1 MEEHQSPS
9 LPKVEQDDILLLDPM
24 DIISA
29 IDDPQHV
36 ARFMEMLN
44 DNPKLA
50 RELLRRIYEANRNDP
65 ERQSEILAFVSYE
78 YSLLKAALLRTIDK
92 PVMPDSGDTPSVV
105 A

>member
-1 MEEHQSPS
+1 MEEHKTPS

-36 ARFMEMLN
+36 ARFTEMLD
-44 DNPKLA
+44 DNPQLA
-50 RELLRRIYEANRNDP
+50 RELLRRVYEATRNNP
-65 ERQSEILAFVSYE
+65 ERQTEILAFISYE
-78 YSLLKAALLRTIDK
+78 YSLLQAALKRTVKK
-92 PVMPDSGDTPSVV
+92 PIVPEIGDTPSVV